1 MIDLHS
7 HILPGVDD
15 GVTTLEEA
23 RALACA
29 ALADG
34 ATAIAATPHVRDDF
48 PTSAAR
54 MEEGVAALRQD
65 FAQEGIG
72 LEVLTGGELSL
83 ERLPLLDADELRRFT
98 LAGSGRYVLVEF
110 PYTGWPLALES
121 ALHDLGAAGLTALL
135 AHPERNR
142 AVQEQPQRLERAIG
156 AGALVQV
163 TASSVDGRG
172 GTAARTAARQLLEL
186 GFVHVVASDAHSP
199 AVREAGLAAAA
210 AAVGDPELAAHLV
223 QEVPAAIVAGAA
235 IPGLS
240 RPRRRPRLASFFG
253 SK

>member
-15 GVTTLEEA
+15 GVATLEDA
-23 RALACA
+23 RALARA
-29 ALADG
+29 VLADG
-34 ATAIAATPHVRDDF
+34 ATAIAATPHVRDDW
-48 PTSAAR
+48 PTSADR

-65 FAQEGIG
+65 FAEQGIE

-83 ERLPLLDADELRRFT
+83 DRLTTLDTDELRRFS
-98 LAGSGRYVLVEF
+98 LGGSRRYVLVEF
-110 PYTGWPLALES
+110 PYTGWPLGLES
-121 ALHDLGAAGLTALL
+121 AIHDLGAAGLTPLL

-142 AVQEQPQRLERAIG
+142 TIQEEPERLERALG

-172 GTAARTAARQLLEL
+172 STAARAAARRLLEL
-186 GFVHVVASDAHSP
+186 GFVHVLASDAHDP
-199 AVREAGLAAAA
+199 AVREAGLS
-210 AAVGDPELAAHLV
+210 AAVAAIGDPELAAHLV
-223 QEVPAAIVAGAA
+223 QEVPAAIVAGAS
-235 IPGLS
+235 IPALP
-240 RPRRRPRLASFFG
+240 RLRRRPRLASFFG

>member
-15 GVTTLEEA
+15 GVATLEEA
-23 RALACA
+23 RALARA

-34 ATAIAATPHVRDDF
+34 ATAIAATPHVRDDW
-48 PTSAAR
+48 PTSATR
-54 MEEGVAALRQD
+54 MEEGVAALRRD
-65 FAQEGIG
+65 FAEQGIE

-83 ERLPLLDADELRRFT
+83 ERLATLGTDELRRFS
-98 LAGSGRYVLVEF
+98 LAGSERYVLVEF
-110 PYTGWPLALES
+110 PYTGWPLGLEN
-121 ALHDLGAAGLTALL
+121 AIHDLGASGLTALL

-142 AVQEQPQRLERAIG
+142 AVQEEPERLERAIG

-172 GTAARTAARQLLEL
+172 GAAARTAARRLLEL
-186 GFVHVVASDAHSP
+186 GFVHVLASDAHHP
-199 AVREAGLAAAA
+199 AVREAGLAAAVA
-210 AAVGDPELAAHLV
+210 AIGDPELARHLV
-223 QEVPAAIVAGAA
+223 QEVPAAIVAGASVPA
-235 IPGLS
+235 LPRL
-240 RPRRRPRLASFFG
+240 RRRARLASFFG